1 MRGEGGKMV
10 GFIREKTLDGS
21 YQISVRM
28 IPIEE
33 VMLYER
39 VVPKEYIN
47 ERGNDV
53 NDAFVEWCKP
63 LIGAEVPEYI
73 DFQDLYWEKLEK
85 AGQ

>member
-1 MRGEGGKMV
+1 
-10 GFIREKTLDGS
+10 
-21 YQISVRM
+21 
-28 IPIEE
+28 
-33 VMLYER
+33 MLYER